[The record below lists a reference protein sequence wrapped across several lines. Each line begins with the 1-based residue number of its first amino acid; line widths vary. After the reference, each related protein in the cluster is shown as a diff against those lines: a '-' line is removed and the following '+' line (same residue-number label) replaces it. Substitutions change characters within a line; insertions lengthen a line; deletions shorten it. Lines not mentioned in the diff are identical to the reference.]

1 MDSLTSVLP
10 QQIGRRTRY
19 KASKS
24 ESVIKPGR
32 QDGKLLIYQR
42 KCAYGECD
50 DCGIKKYFS
59 GYIFIIF
66 FFSVS
71 FGMGR

>member
-32 QDGKLLIYQR
+32 QDGKLSEEVCLW
-42 KCAYGECD
+42 
-50 DCGIKKYFS
+50 
-59 GYIFIIF
+59 
-66 FFSVS
+66 
-71 FGMGR
+71 GM

>member
-1 MDSLTSVLP
+1 MDSLTSILP

-19 KASKS
+19 KVSKS

-50 DCGIKKYFS
+50 DCGIKKYFQV
-59 GYIFIIF
+59 I
-66 FFSVS
+66 SVLWN
-71 FGMGR
+71 GTMNL